1 MAPAF
6 FVFMASASACSAR
19 PAQARPGH
27 RRIRTCH
34 VQWRRF
40 SQRQSHVLQRAQKE
54 TKTERTNRKKNETEP
69 VKTPTPVSS
78 VSTDPSPSRSAP
90 RQRRTRRRDVV
101 TSASSFVCRRE
112 ACHVTSDPTAAATT
126 AAATTAAAAAAAA
139 AALATAAA
147 AAGRPNS
154 RGSRPHR

>member
-78 VSTDPSPSRSAP
+78 VSTDPPPRSAP

>member
-78 VSTDPSPSRSAP
+78 VSTDPPPRSAP

-126 AAATTAAAAAAAA
+126 AAATTAAAATAAA